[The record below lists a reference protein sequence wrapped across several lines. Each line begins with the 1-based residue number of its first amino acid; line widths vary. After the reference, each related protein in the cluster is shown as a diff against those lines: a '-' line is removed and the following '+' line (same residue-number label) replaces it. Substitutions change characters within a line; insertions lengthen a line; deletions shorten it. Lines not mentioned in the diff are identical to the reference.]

1 MKNPI
6 QIWIGRKCIEEAKLK
21 IIILDLSKLSFR
33 KISIFPKLIKIKSIL
48 PRITHIFYII
58 YINCYK

>member
-48 PRITHIFYII
+48 PRITHIF
-58 YINCYK
+58 